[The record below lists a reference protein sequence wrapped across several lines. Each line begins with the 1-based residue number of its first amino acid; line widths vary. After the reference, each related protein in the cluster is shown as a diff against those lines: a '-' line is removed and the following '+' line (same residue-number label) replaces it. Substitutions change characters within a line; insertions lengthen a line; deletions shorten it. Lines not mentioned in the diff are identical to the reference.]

1 MFSLTV
7 TDLEINDVLSELT
20 GIEYPNSI
28 KLEELTRII
37 FGTSTDIQRRK
48 VRLAIA
54 ELRKRGYLIIAKR
67 GYSMAGDNPEQVI
80 HFINGLYSRAHKLT
94 DEADTMFHELKR
106 KYGDEVSAKV
116 KVNPDQPMLGG
127 FFDVEKFK
135 RLGKHFESTSN
146 SIIKTQADIDAQ
158 LDRMNGEP
166 AFQKTYDRDGT
177 LHNL

>member
-28 KLEELTRII
+28 KLEELTRIV

-67 GYSMAGDNPEQVI
+67 GYSMAGDNPEPVI

-94 DEADTMFHELKR
+94 QEADTMHREACR
-106 KYGDEVSAKV
+106 KYG
-116 KVNPDQPMLGG
+116 NPITEKIEMIPGQPGLEGLAIVYKNY
-127 FFDVEKFK
+127 D
-135 RLGKHFESTSN
+135 
-146 SIIKTQADIDAQ
+146 
-158 LDRMNGEP
+158 EP
-166 AFQKTYDRDGT
+166 AFQKTYDSDGT
-177 LHNL
+177 LHNV